1 MNANQVQG
9 YGLNVLNR
17 FAQSDWP
24 DRLGV
29 RKSIERIL
37 YTGTRTGFQLAG
49 AVARSF
55 AGNKGTLEGKQR
67 LPAAA
72 KGVFDLSLSE
82 EQQMMRDTLQRFAK
96 DVLRP
101 AAAQADHDADFP
113 EAVRQAAAELGLAF
127 YAVPEA
133 LGGMA
138 AEQAVVS
145 NVLMAEDLGYG
156 DFSLGAALLGPMGVA
171 NALTRWGSKAQQEK
185 YLPAFAGE
193 TTPVAAF
200 AVGEARAGF
209 DPNVLATRAHRAG
222 DHFVLSGE
230 KSLVLLGREA
240 ELLLVAAQ
248 GDDGH
253 PAMFIVEGGSE
264 GLAFQEDPAMGLKAG
279 ETMKVRLDNVRAE
292 KLGDADF
299 DYQAFLDL
307 GALAWCAL
315 AVGAC
320 QAVMD
325 YVVQYANERVAFGEP
340 ISHRQAV
347 AFLIAD
353 MAIEIDAMRLMV
365 WNAAALAEA
374 GKPFHREAYLA
385 RLLTTEK
392 CMKIGSDGVQIVGGH
407 GFTKEHPVERWYR
420 DLRSVAVMHSGL
432 HA

>member
-9 YGLNVLNR
+9 LGLNVLNR
-17 FAQSDWP
+17 FAQSHWP

-29 RKSIERIL
+29 RKPIEKLL

-49 AVARSF
+49 AVARQF
-55 AGNKGTLEGKQR
+55 AGNKASLGDKQR

-72 KGVFDLSLSE
+72 KGVFDLSISD
-82 EQQMMRDTLQRFAK
+82 EQQMMRDTLQRFAR

-101 AAAQADHDADFP
+101 AAAGADHDAVFP
-113 EAVRQAAAELGLAF
+113 DSVRAAALELGLTF

-138 AEQAVVS
+138 AEQSVVS

-156 DFSLGAALLGPMGVA
+156 DFSLGAALLGSMGVA
-171 NALTRWGSKAQQEK
+171 NALTRWGSQAQQEK
-185 YLPAFAGE
+185 YLPAFAEE
-193 TTPVAAF
+193 TPPLAAI
-200 AVGEARAGF
+200 AVNEAVAGF
-209 DPNVLATRAHRAG
+209 DPSMLRTRAHASG
-222 DHFVLSGE
+222 DGHVLNGE
-230 KSLVLLGREA
+230 KSLVLLGQHA
-240 ELLLVAAQ
+240 ELLLVAAEL
-248 GDDGH
+248 DGA
-253 PAMFIVEGGSE
+253 PAVFLVEGGSA
-264 GLAFQEDPAMGLKAG
+264 GLAFQEDPGMGLKAA
-279 ETMKVRLDNVRAE
+279 TTVKLRLENVRAE
-292 KLGDADF
+292 KLGDGDF

-307 GALAWCAL
+307 GALAWGAL
-315 AVGAC
+315 AVGTC

-340 ISHRQAV
+340 ISHRQSV

-385 RLLTTEK
+385 RLLCADK

-420 DLRSVAVMHSGL
+420 DLRAVAVMHSGL